1 MTKNSGG
8 AAKAEQATE
17 GWRAFLSLDDD
28 ALLAQCEFDRFQ
40 TSGPGGQKRNRTASA
55 VRLRHRPSGLVA
67 NASESRS
74 QHENRARALQRLR
87 RVLAFGLREQ
97 SASGDYRPPPELQ
110 AALTAKGRFVL
121 GRRDARFVPAVA
133 ALFDLLEERK
143 WRVSD
148 AARALGVPT
157 AQLTRFLTQD
167 SHVLRAANVRRRAL
181 ELSPLRAR

>member
-1 MTKNSGG
+1 MKEKTGG
-8 AAKAEQATE
+8 APEVEPATE
-17 GWRAFLSLDDD
+17 GWRAFLSLDDA
-28 ALLAQCEFDRFQ
+28 ALLAQCAFDRFQ

-55 VRLRHRPSGLVA
+55 VRLRHHPSGLAA

-87 RVLAFGLREQ
+87 RALAFGLREH
-97 SASGDYRPPPELQ
+97 SAPGDYRPPPELQ
-110 AALTAKGRFVL
+110 AALTADGRFAL

-167 SHVLRAANVRRRAL
+167 SHVLRAANERRRAL
-181 ELSPLRAR
+181 QISPLRSR